1 MEEDMRA
8 GLKLQF
14 ILLTITL
21 VVVTVFGSSYFFTRQ
36 QRDILI
42 RETTRRGTT
51 IARNLATISTD
62 FLITNDNL
70 ALATYVDSVTKN
82 EGVMYSMILDEKG
95 TILAHNR
102 IENVGKAYLE
112 PSGVRPLTN
121 EEVLIQPYENKNG
134 VSILD
139 IASPIRLRNGVRIGT
154 VHIGMSQRAIDRLV
168 NQTFRDSLSIAAG
181 LLIIGI
187 IISIL
192 VTNMMLK
199 PVGELMREAKAL
211 GEGNLDRRIKIK
223 GRSELAVLG
232 KTFNEMA
239 AHLKE
244 LYIGVLR
251 AMAKAL
257 ESRDKFSA
265 GHDQRVAEYAA
276 ICAGNIRLSKDEV
289 ENIRLA
295 AQVQNLGHIA
305 VPDAI
310 MGKTGRLTTEE
321 YEKLKEH
328 PVIGADILSQI
339 KALRGTVSLV
349 LHHHERFDGRG
360 YPKGLKGKQIP
371 LGARILAVADA
382 YDAMI
387 SVRRHREA
395 ISRSAA
401 LEEIKKGA
409 GTQFDPEIVRA
420 FIETL
425 NIIREGINHG

>member
-1 MEEDMRA
+1 MRA

>member
-1 MEEDMRA
+1 M
-8 GLKLQF
+8 
-14 ILLTITL
+14 TITL
-21 VVVTVFGSSYFFTRQ
+21 VVVTVFGSTYFFTRQ
-36 QRDILI
+36 ERDVLI
-42 RETTRRGTT
+42 RETMRRGTT

-62 FLITNDNL
+62 FLITNDKL

-95 TILAHNR
+95 SILAHNR
-102 IENVGKAYLE
+102 IENIGKAYLE

-121 EEVLIQPYENKNG
+121 EEVLIQPYTNKKG
-134 VSILD
+134 IPIMD
-139 IASPIRLRNGVRIGT
+139 IALPIMLRNGVRIGS
-154 VHIGMSQRAIDRLV
+154 VHIGMSQRAIDNLV

-187 IISIL
+187 IISVL
-192 VTNMMLK
+192 VTNIMLR
-199 PVGELMREAKAL
+199 PVGQLMREAKAL
-211 GEGNLDRRIKIK
+211 GEGNLDSRIEIK

-239 AHLKE
+239 SHLKD

-265 GHDQRVAEYAA
+265 GHDQRVAEYAGA
-276 ICAGNIRLSKDEV
+276 CAGNIRLSKDEI
-289 ENIRLA
+289 ENIQLA

-305 VPDAI
+305 VPDTI
-310 MGKTGRLTTEE
+310 MEKTGRLTPAE

-328 PVIGADILSQI
+328 PVVGADILSQI
-339 KALRGTVSLV
+339 KALRGTVPLV

-360 YPKGLKGKQIP
+360 YPQGLKGKQIP

-382 YDAMI
+382 FDAMI
-387 SVRRHREA
+387 SVQRHRGA
-395 ISRSAA
+395 ISRQAA
-401 LEEIKKGA
+401 LEEIQKGA
-409 GTQFDPEIVRA
+409 GTQFDPEVVAA
-420 FIETL
+420 FIETV
-425 NIIREGINHG
+425 NIIGEEKKHGG